1 VNIMRPFLFLLRPE
15 RPRIGIA
22 VVALLVSTAT
32 SLAFPQLIRQMID
45 GDGLVS
51 GSLERF
57 IVVALIL
64 AVIQGGS
71 GYLRTMLFTQVGVR
85 VVARLRKRLFVAL
98 LNMPMADL
106 DGHTSGELSSRLSH
120 DASAVQDA
128 LSVTIG
134 HLTRHGATAIGALM
148 LMCWIAPA
156 LTLVA
161 LVTLPIMVV
170 VARLHGRKVRRL
182 GTKGSDAV
190 AASATVAVEQIRQI
204 ATVRVL
210 QAESEAERAYAS
222 AIDSVQG
229 VGMLR
234 AKAAGEFAAASAFSR
249 FGGLAAIVAVG
260 ISQTQSGVLTMG
272 DLGAFVVYTM
282 LLAVSVGELAGIWG
296 ELSSSRGACKR
307 VAEWMQAMPESS
319 GEIEPLDGTLS
330 FEGVSFC
337 YPSRPD
343 QAVLNDVSFQVVPG
357 ETVAVVGR
365 SGAGKST
372 LARLITKLYAPTTGQ
387 IRLGGQDLMDCNTDG
402 VRSGIGVVSQEP
414 VLFSGSIADN
424 IRMGKLDA
432 TDEEVWAAAEA
443 AMVLPIVE
451 RLDDGFEADVGEGG
465 SSLSGGEKQR
475 VAIAR
480 ALLSDPEFL
489 ILDEATSA
497 LDVHSEASVAVA
509 LSRLMAGRSTLV
521 ITHRM
526 DQASKADRVIVMDSG
541 RIVQMGSPA
550 DLSAVEGVFQEL
562 SKESSVA

>member
-1 VNIMRPFLFLLRPE
+1 MRPFLFLLRPE
-15 RPRIGIA
+15 RFRIGIA

-57 IVVALIL
+57 VGVALIL
-64 AVIQGGS
+64 AVIQGGAS
-71 GYLRTMLFTQVGVR
+71 YLRTGLFTQVGVR
-85 VVARLRKRLFVAL
+85 VVARLRKRLFAAL
-98 LNMPMADL
+98 LSMPMEDL

-134 HLTRHGATAIGALM
+134 HLARHGATAIGALI
-148 LMCWIAPA
+148 LMCWIAPE

-161 LVTLPIMVV
+161 LVTLPIMVI

-210 QAESEAERAYAS
+210 QAESEAERAYAA
-222 AIDSVQG
+222 AIDSVQD

-234 AKAAGEFAAASAFSR
+234 ANAAGQFAAASAFSR

-260 ISQTQSGVLTMG
+260 ISQTQSGLLTMG

-282 LLAVSVGELAGIWG
+282 LLAVSVGELASIWG

-307 VAEWMQAMPESS
+307 VADWMQANPESS
-319 GEIEPLDGTLS
+319 GKIEPLDGTLS
-330 FEGVSFC
+330 FEGVAFR

-343 QAVLNDVSFQVVPG
+343 QPVLNDVSFRVIPG

-372 LARLITKLYAPTTGQ
+372 LARLITKLYAPTIGR
-387 IRLGGQDLMDCNTDG
+387 IRLGGQDLMDCNTAA
-402 VRSGIGVVSQEP
+402 VRSRIGVVSQEP
-414 VLFSGSIADN
+414 VLFTGSIAEN

-451 RLDDGFEADVGEGG
+451 RLDEGFEADVGEGG
-465 SSLSGGEKQR
+465 SRLSGGEKQR

-480 ALLSDPEFL
+480 ALLSDPEIL

-509 LSRLMAGRSTLV
+509 LERLMAGRSTLV

-526 DQASKADRVIVMDSG
+526 DQARKADRVIVMDSG

-550 DLSAVEGVFQEL
+550 ELSSIEGVFQKL